1 MKVQILILLS
11 LTTKSDNTNT
21 EINLDSDTADSDIM
35 GIQSDTESFTIAS
48 DMASTFD
55 MIRNSFFRK

>member
-21 EINLDSDTADSDIM
+21 EINLDSDSADSDIM

>member
-21 EINLDSDTADSDIM
+21 EINLDSDTADCDIM